1 MSTGP
6 SSNLGFLCP
15 QCQKRLKAPPELI
28 GKKVQCP
35 GCKAKVLVPGVSA
48 SKKDDDDWFSLDTP
62 SAVIGVDEIDNELPA
77 PKPKPAA
84 APPGKSTP
92 APAVSPAPPAAPEP
106 TVSTQPASSAERSE
120 GSGSRSIFDEE
131 VLDLEPLLP
140 AESPAPTTAKWSQ
153 PSPQASPQKQ
163 PTASP
168 AAPAAPRSKGASP
181 SSAAPSAPPSKPA
194 SPKALPA
201 KPPSTASMAP
211 KPTDDDG
218 FGLPEPIVLQEV
230 PDQSARDEAALRE
243 FFQPADDENFT
254 FPCKICGT
262 LIYAMVSRVGK
273 MTRCPDCHSEFS
285 IPAKPKKKKAP
296 ELRLDDQVA
305 DVKLA
310 PVEGPNIRENA
321 MGTTKTKEMLDKAA
335 VALETE
341 REEIDPVTMNFDSRR
356 WMRMIFGFLRDPG
369 VLIVTIVLGIL
380 TGIWLYSID
389 TVSYSEMSP
398 LKIGLTQMVIFGVFF
413 IPITWSILMMMLA
426 ILPMAADQQPR
437 VESWPFGRLF
447 ETFGEVMM
455 IVVAAALA
463 SVPGGIVASALSS
476 LIGVSFISGVLV
488 LLSICAFTPILLLGM
503 IDNGRIT
510 GAYSKA
516 VIQSIS
522 LKQDAWAA
530 MYFQTGGAFFLLAVL
545 GGIARMTA
553 PVAYLVFGAMI
564 PFLCFFI
571 ANQYGL
577 LAGRISDVTE
587 LGFEGD
593 FTED

>member
-1 MSTGP
+1 M
-6 SSNLGFLCP
+6 
-15 QCQKRLKAPPELI
+15 
-28 GKKVQCP
+28 
-35 GCKAKVLVPGVSA
+35 
-48 SKKDDDDWFSLDTP
+48 
-62 SAVIGVDEIDNELPA
+62 
-77 PKPKPAA
+77 
-84 APPGKSTP
+84 
-92 APAVSPAPPAAPEP
+92 
-106 TVSTQPASSAERSE
+106 
-120 GSGSRSIFDEE
+120 
-131 VLDLEPLLP
+131 
-140 AESPAPTTAKWSQ
+140 APT
-153 PSPQASPQKQ
+153 PN
-163 PTASP
+163 
-168 AAPAAPRSKGASP
+168 
-181 SSAAPSAPPSKPA
+181 
-194 SPKALPA
+194 
-201 KPPSTASMAP
+201 
-211 KPTDDDG
+211 DDDG
-218 FGLPEPIVLQEV
+218 FGLPEPIVLQDA

-243 FFQPADDENFT
+243 FFQPADDEDFT
-254 FPCKICGT
+254 FPCKVCGT
-262 LIYAMVSRVGK
+262 LIYATVSRVGK

-285 IPAKPKKKKAP
+285 VPAKPKKKKAP

-310 PVEGPNIRENA
+310 PVEGPGIRENA
-321 MGTTKTKEMLDKAA
+321 LGTTKTKEMLDKAA
-335 VALETE
+335 VALQTE

-389 TVSYSEMSP
+389 AVGHSDMSP

-413 IPITWSILMMMLA
+413 IPITWSILMLMLA
-426 ILPMAADQQPR
+426 ILPMAADQKPR
-437 VESWPFGRLF
+437 VEDWPFGRLF

-476 LIGVSFISGVLV
+476 LIGISFISGVLV

-510 GAYSKA
+510 GAISKE

-553 PVAYLVFGAMI
+553 PAAYFVFGAMI

-593 FTED
+593 FSDD